1 MAVNT
6 LFNFDSA
13 FVPPP
18 EAGGCEFLLNTPNA
32 PPSFCCG
39 DLDLWCGGEF
49 GGEAMGG
56 VRDGEGTSPH
66 AEFVSV
72 KYPPAP
78 AGVTAGIHVGL
89 VGLIPRSR
97 MPSCGVEAMLVGP
110 GEVVVISG
118 GRMEKIWSSAV
129 GGP

>member
-6 LFNFDSA
+6 LLSFDSA

-18 EAGGCEFLLNTPNA
+18 DVGGCEFLLNTPNA

-39 DLDLWCGGEF
+39 DLDLLCGGDS
-49 GGEAMGG
+49 GGEVMGG
-56 VRDGEGTSPH
+56 VRDGEASPH
-66 AEFVSV
+66 AELVSV

-78 AGVTAGIHVGL
+78 ICATTGNQLGL

-97 MPSCGVEAMLVGP
+97 VFSCGVEAMLVGP
-110 GEVVVISG
+110 GEVVVMSG
-118 GRMEKIWSSAV
+118 GRMEKIWSSVV